1 MKNTGMKDENIDN
14 SSQKKLKKTLLFYT
28 MNEIEAVKSIF
39 DKIPI
44 NLFDEFFI
52 IDNNSTDG
60 TVEFLEKRGVK
71 IIQQK
76 KPGRTNALIEGIE
89 HASGDIIVNLSS
101 DGNENPEDIPKIL
114 EKLEEGYDMVTA
126 SRFLPESK
134 VDVEDDKF
142 RIRVFGNKLAA
153 ALVNLCWG
161 TNITDTTNALRGFT
175 KSFYKKAKLDTFGY
189 TENFQLSIRCG
200 KLKAKIA
207 EIPTEELPRIGGVVK
222 AKTTPVMIDMFK
234 VFLNELKIG
243 NNF

>member
-1 MKNTGMKDENIDN
+1 MKDQNIDN
-14 SSQKKLKKTLLFYT
+14 LSQKKLKKTLLFYT

-101 DGNENPEDIPKIL
+101 DGNENPEDVPKLL

-142 RIRVFGNKLAA
+142 RFRVFGNKLAA

-207 EIPTEELPRIGGVVK
+207 EVPTEELPRIGGVVK

>member
-1 MKNTGMKDENIDN
+1 MKNTGMKDENVDN
-14 SSQKKLKKTLLFYT
+14 LSQKKLKKTLLFYT
-28 MNEIEAVKSIF
+28 MNEIEGVKNIF

-44 NLFDEFFI
+44 NLFDEFFT

-101 DGNENPEDIPKIL
+101 DGNENPEDVPKIL

-134 VDVEDDKF
+134 VDVEDDKL
-142 RIRVFGNKLAA
+142 RIRVFVNKMCAM
-153 ALVNLCWG
+153 LVNLCWG
-161 TNITDTTNALRGFT
+161 TNVTDTTNALRGVT
-175 KSFYKKAKLDTFGY
+175 KTCYKRAKLNTFGY
-189 TENFQLSIRCG
+189 TENFQLTIRCG
-200 KLKAKIA
+200 KLKIKTT
-207 EIPTEELPRIGGVVK
+207 EIPTQELPRIGGVVK
-222 AKTTPVMIDMFK
+222 ADTKGVMIDMIK
-234 VFLNELKIG
+234 VFLNEIKILYQ
-243 NNF
+243 